1 MIDSRHR
8 ATYIGLQIITDAMLW
23 PRAAGSLGIFCV
35 IHSFFV
41 GDVESEE
48 HLSVKG
54 TLLSKTRRYT
64 SWLRTIKGTK

>member
-41 GDVESEE
+41 NDVESEE
-48 HLSVKG
+48 QEHS
-54 TLLSKTRRYT
+54 SEQDKTVYQLA
-64 SWLRTIKGTK
+64 SYH